1 MEAKEIHCESIII
14 STEQPL
20 RYGTTFGTTLFKMG
34 GGVSACAI
42 YDGFS
47 IKSRSSNCRSGQL
60 LVRKHITYLNFVK

>member
-14 STEQPL
+14 ST
-20 RYGTTFGTTLFKMG
+20 RSNRFTRSGTTFGTTLFKMG

-60 LVRKHITYLNFVK
+60 LVRSILPI